1 MKSFITWGVP
11 HMMYLFMMVAQSVI
25 KGFITWGMFHI
36 VNLLGVSVI
45 TVGIGGQRRRLSI
58 YIKMAPLCENGRG
71 LGTAAS

>member
-45 TVGIGGQRRRLSI
+45 TVGIGGQRRRRWSTS
-58 YIKMAPLCENGRG
+58 APLC
-71 LGTAAS
+71 LY